1 MQTKL
6 LTRPDIEALTGLKC
20 STIYRL
26 MRRGEFPEPIRIGE
40 RAVRWPEAEIEAWIA
55 SRPRASGNEQLAQ

>member
-1 MQTKL
+1 MQTKRL
-6 LTRPDIEALTGLKC
+6 LTRPDIEALTGLTC
-20 STIYRL
+20 SSIYRL

-55 SRPRASGNEQLAQ
+55 SRPRASGEVRG